1 VSRYAGS
8 LVVLRYVSS
17 LVVSHYAGSLK
28 VSRYAG
34 SWVGCLL
41 CVALLGG
48 CRCCCWALTAACGV
62 WGRDC
67 SRGLWTVSHGRYMVC
82 GYLCVNRSLGSRG
95 DRGLGR
101 ERNCQCSASAS
112 LGRPCPGVGEIRPWW
127 WLRSKEPNGRA
138 YIWGVPVVC
147 ENFDFSNFNTYVPD
161 LSED

>member
-1 VSRYAGS
+1 
-8 LVVLRYVSS
+8 
-17 LVVSHYAGSLK
+17 
-28 VSRYAG
+28 
-34 SWVGCLL
+34 
-41 CVALLGG
+41 
-48 CRCCCWALTAACGV
+48 V

-127 WLRSKEPNGRA
+127 WLRSKEPPTLIIPGSYGSEAPRCQALTARRA
-138 YIWGVPVVC
+138 KL
-147 ENFDFSNFNTYVPD
+147 FLD
-161 LSED
+161 LSAVSSSWAPVLLFPFPPCGCLPEAEAISSTAPHSTPPRPS